1 MENRRLHRLKS
12 YTRTGRG
19 WFMDEF
25 AHLELELDIDSRTV
39 VLEELVLE
47 IEGSIIEADIFFKRE
62 VRNFTSQ
69 HKYNLLVLG
78 IVSLPLFGL
87 GIFFIV
93 MSLSNGPINEDTV
106 VVKATAY
113 VKEHRLL
120 TEYELHNSTVKSA
133 KMFPLFD
140 ASYLTLKTSYG
151 GEYQDRTYYSY
162 VVHSGPRQYE
172 LLYYQRKYKLSATI
186 RKQIEAIDD
195 FAAMAGL
202 SFQEPD

>member
-1 MENRRLHRLKS
+1 
-12 YTRTGRG
+12 
-19 WFMDEF
+19 MDEF

-69 HKYNLLVLG
+69 LKYTLLVFGFL
-78 IVSLPLFGL
+78 SLPLFGL
-87 GIFFIV
+87 GALLIWI
-93 MSLSNGPINEDTV
+93 SLSNGPINEDTV

-120 TEYELHNSTVKSA
+120 TEYELHNSTVKSV

-172 LLYYQRKYKLSATI
+172 LLYYQQKYKLSATI
-186 RKQIEAIDD
+186 RKQIEAIHD
-195 FAAMAGL
+195 FSAMAGL
-202 SFQEPD
+202 SFQKPD